1 MSRLTLLFGANRPFR
16 LRFRRGPSRASREHQ
31 FRGPADAWSK
41 TPTTVPGPKY
51 CRHRTRR
58 SPFKILILNTYYRQ
72 SGFCPGEWRYLWL
85 IYLRHE
91 DHDHCVAANGGIR
104 VKYTPIAP
112 IRSLTH
118 TPGRGRACANE
129 GMRGRSRVQ
138 RLNVSAVHWLHS
150 EGCARKLR
158 SKKAGGNGRK

>member
-1 MSRLTLLFGANRPFR
+1 MAGPGAFQVRFLALKAGQKTNVAPDAAFRGQPTLPASLSAR
-16 LRFRRGPSRASREHQ
+16 PSRASREHQ

-51 CRHRTRR
+51 GRHRTRR
-58 SPFKILILNTYYRQ
+58 SPFKILILNTYYRR

-138 RLNVSAVHWLHS
+138 
-150 EGCARKLR
+150 
-158 SKKAGGNGRK
+158 